1 MNWNEYEEKYIRLAK
16 IKGKSDNYC
25 INQLEYAKK
34 LFDKDLPIIYS
45 QEHLCLLVGYSKEYV
60 YAISNS
66 PVKFYRTFKILKKNG
81 KERTINEPLP
91 SLKEIQEWILKEI
104 LEKIKVSPYSK
115 AYVKGRSIRDNARFH
130 KRQKKVLTMDLQD
143 FFPSITFGRV
153 LSVFRKAGYRENVAV
168 MLANLCSLQNQLP
181 QGAPTSPA
189 LSNIIASKLDY
200 KISNFIN
207 GKEIRY
213 TRYADDL
220 TFSGDF
226 KEGDII
232 KNIERIVNRQ
242 GFRIN
247 HNKTRVRKKNQRQ
260 EVTGIVVN
268 DKMQISR
275 DIRRRIRSDAYYIK
289 KYGYMSHANYVK
301 QKKNN
306 YLYYLIGITSY
317 ALFVNPND
325 DKMREYL
332 GVFKSELFRYKN
344 GDLAINNTNP
354 HP

>member
-1 MNWNEYEEKYIRLAK
+1 MIWNQYEENYIRLAK
-16 IKGKSDNYC
+16 INGKSNNYC
-25 INQLEYAKK
+25 INQLEYAKE
-34 LFDKDLPIIYS
+34 LFDKDLPIIYN

-60 YAISNS
+60 YAVCNS
-66 PVKFYRTFKILKKNG
+66 PNGFYRTFKILKKNG
-81 KERTINEPLP
+81 KERIINEPLP
-91 SLKEIQEWILKEI
+91 SLKEIQDWILKEI

-115 AYVKGRSIRDNARFH
+115 AYVKGRSVRDNARFH
-130 KRQKKVLTMDLQD
+130 KRQKKVLSMDLQD

-153 LSVFRKAGYRENVAV
+153 LNVFRKAGYRESVAV

-189 LSNIIASKLDY
+189 LSNIIASGLDY
-200 KISNFIN
+200 SISNFI
-207 GKEIRY
+207 KEREIRY

-226 KEGDII
+226 DEGDII
-232 KNIERIVNRQ
+232 KNIERIVNRY

-247 HNKTRVRKKNQRQ
+247 HSKTRVRKQNQRQ

-275 DIRRRIRSDAYYIK
+275 NIRRRIRSDAYYIK
-289 KYGYMSHANYVK
+289 KFGYVSHVNYIK
-301 QKKNN
+301 QQRKN
-306 YLYYLIGITSY
+306 YLYHLIGITTY
-317 ALFVNPND
+317 ALFINPKD
-325 DKMREYL
+325 DKMYEYL
-332 GVFKSELFRYKN
+332 NVFKEELSRYEN
-344 GDLAINNTNP
+344 DIAFTDTNP

>member
-1 MNWNEYEEKYIRLAK
+1 MCRT
-16 IKGKSDNYC
+16 
-25 INQLEYAKK
+25 
-34 LFDKDLPIIYS
+34 
-45 QEHLCLLVGYSKEYV
+45 LV
-60 YAISNS
+60 
-66 PVKFYRTFKILKKNG
+66 FKILKKNG

-226 KEGDII
+226 KEGDILVKGMSVRENPVGCKQI
-232 KNIERIVNRQ
+232 TAYIPDNPDLYGYLTAIQYLRFIERIVNRQ